1 MDIFTFARAA
11 GEAMAKSRPN
21 IFTPNDA
28 ARRVLSWVEELNGEP
43 DGLAGTGGFMLYK
56 HTEPDTNEVEFAL
69 VESVVD
75 YTRYESG
82 ERGGYVWPRGKQLVS
97 EDTVAKFA
105 DV

>member
-11 GEAMAKSRPN
+11 GEAMAKSRPD
-21 IFTPNDA
+21 IFTQERATRDI
-28 ARRVLSWVEELNGEP
+28 LSWTEELNGISE
-43 DGLAGTGGFMLYK
+43 GWAGTGGFMLYK

-82 ERGGYVWPRGKQLVS
+82 ERGGYIWPRGKQLVS
-97 EDTVAKFA
+97 EDTVAKF
-105 DV
+105 D